1 MVSLAVAQMS
11 QINRLH
17 GYAAGD
23 RVLAAIGDVLARTSR
38 AEDLPARLGG
48 DRFCLAINNAS
59 APEARAAAERIGSL
73 LSHTPIVLG
82 NGRQLQVTLA
92 TGVAELADGDDAAA
106 LTRRAFAHTEPFSLR
121 RAS

>member
-1 MVSLAVAQMS
+1 MG
-11 QINRLH
+11 QINRQH

-48 DRFCLAINNAS
+48 DRFCLAINNAT
-59 APEARAAAERIGSL
+59 APEARAAAERIGTL

-82 NGRQLQVTLA
+82 NGRQLQVTLT
-92 TGVAELADGDDAAA
+92 TGVAELATA
-106 LTRRAFAHTEPFSLR
+106 TMPPP
-121 RAS
+121 